1 MMLSRIADSLYW
13 MGRYI
18 ERAENTCR
26 LLKATHE
33 FTVELSGL
41 NDELAEQ
48 EWELLFGPPPMN
60 EGLTLNARYID
71 SFMYDASNP
80 FSVIYSIEQA
90 RSNARSIGEVLTRE
104 VIQQLNEMYHAMVSS
119 RQAVALNPARLTDFT
134 EATHKDILTLLGAIE
149 HTLTR
154 DQGWT
159 YMKLGEAME
168 RTQRTLRVIELKLP
182 TLRAAHKARDLS
194 MTFAFGRKMLLDLA
208 SLENYRRVYGA
219 RLEPDQ
225 VLRFLLFNDQT
236 PRSVHS
242 GLKRMKSYVDVLP
255 SAHSGMP
262 TMRRILGRRLAEAQY
277 DEARIMAMNDLSE
290 YTERAYR
297 DLLSA
302 HEAMVK
308 PQHEVEA

>member
-1 MMLSRIADSLYW
+1 MMLLRIADSLYW

-41 NDELAEQ
+41 NDELANQ
-48 EWELLFGPPPMN
+48 EWSLLFGNRPAN
-60 EGLTLNARYID
+60 EGLTINAQYID

-80 FSVIYSIEQA
+80 QSVIYSIEQA

-104 VIQQLNEMYHAMVSS
+104 VIQQLNEMYHSMVAA

-168 RTQRTLRVIELKLP
+168 RTQRTLKVLELRLP
-182 TLRAAHKARDLS
+182 SLRAAHKVNDLS
-194 MTFAFGRKMLLDLA
+194 MTFAYGRILLLNLA

-225 VLRFLLFNDQT
+225 VIRFLLFNDQT

-242 GLKRMKSYVDVLP
+242 GLKRMKAYADTLP
-255 SAHSGMP
+255 SAHAGMP
-262 TMRRILGRRLAEAQY
+262 TMRRILGRKLAEAQY
-277 DEARIMAMNDLSE
+277 DEARIMAMSDLAE
-290 YTERAYR
+290 YTQRTSLA
-297 DLLSA
+297 LLSA
-302 HEAMVK
+302 HEALVK

>member
-41 NDELAEQ
+41 NDELADQ
-48 EWELLFGPPPMN
+48 EWHLLFGKPPTN
-60 EGLTLNARYID
+60 AGLTLNAQYID

-80 FSVIYSIEQA
+80 LSVISCIEQA

-104 VIQQLNEMYHAMVSS
+104 VIQQLNEMYHAMVSA

-168 RTQRTLRVIELKLP
+168 RTQRTLKVLELKLP
-182 TLRAAHKARDLS
+182 NLRAAHKTNDLS
-194 MTFAFGRKMLLDLA
+194 MSFAFGRILLLDLA

-225 VLRFLLFNDQT
+225 VLKFLLFDDQT

-242 GLKRMKSYVDVLP
+242 GLKRMKGYVDLLP
-255 SAHSGMP
+255 SAHGGMP
-262 TMRRILGRRLAEAQY
+262 TMRRILGRKLAEAQY
-277 DEARIMAMNDLSE
+277 DEARIMAMSDLAE
-290 YTERAYR
+290 YTQRTSIA
-297 DLLSA
+297 LMNA
-302 HEAMVK
+302 HEALVK
-308 PQHEVEA
+308 PQHEVDA